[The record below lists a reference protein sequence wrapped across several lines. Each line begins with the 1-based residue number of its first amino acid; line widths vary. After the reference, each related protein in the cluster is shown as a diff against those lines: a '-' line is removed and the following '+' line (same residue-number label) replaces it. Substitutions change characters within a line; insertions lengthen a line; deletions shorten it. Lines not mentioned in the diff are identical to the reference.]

1 MKQRGILTVV
11 SGFAGSGKGTVMKAL
26 LSKYDYGLSISAT
39 TRSPRPGEEH
49 GREYF
54 FLTREQFES
63 MIKGDQLIEYAEYV
77 GNYYGTPRQYVEEQL
92 EQGRNVILEI
102 EVQGALKV
110 KEKYPDTLL
119 LFLTPPSADELKARL
134 VGRGTEDA
142 STIAK
147 RMERAA
153 KEAEMI
159 EKYDYLVVND
169 QVERCVE
176 EVNRIITSRQAA
188 VSNNM
193 ELVAELTEELVRMA
207 SESGNGEKKKLA
219 VSPDRKAK

>member
-1 MKQRGILTVV
+1 MKRRGILTVV

-26 LSKYDYGLSISAT
+26 IGKYDYGLSISAT

-63 MIKGDQLIEYAEYV
+63 MIKSDQLIEYAEYV

-92 EQGRNVILEI
+92 DQGRNVILEI

-142 STIAK
+142 ATIAK

-188 VSNNM
+188 VSNNK
-193 ELVAELTEELVRMA
+193 ELIAELTNELVCMA
-207 SESGNGEKKKLA
+207 SESGNSE
-219 VSPDRKAK
+219 RK